1 MALKILK
8 ASELQKQITVNMLV
22 YGPPGVGKTTF
33 AGTAPKPLVIDLENG
48 AMSLIQNGNVDV
60 AQVESLSDVRE
71 AIRYALNNGYE
82 TVVIDSLTRYSELL
96 LDEILKEN
104 RRDTARIQDWG
115 EVVKRIKKL
124 IWSLQSKNINTIFI
138 AHETEEKD
146 EDTLIKRPA
155 LVGQLKVA
163 IPAIVDVVGYL
174 RIVKDGRR
182 VLSVTPTAKWYAKDR
197 SGKLPDEVIPDFQH
211 ILKLIRGEGNGGV
224 PSNTGSGSDIPANT
238 ELDQKYI
245 KGIHAWA
252 GLAGVDHKELIRER
266 FGKSSSKELTE
277 KEALEIIN
285 ALREKWAADV
295 KELGFDIELDLG
307 KPIEKVTYKE
317 AKEYTSRLEEA
328 PA

>member
-197 SGKLPDEVIPDFQH
+197 SGKLPDEVAPDFQF
-211 ILKLIRGEGNGGV
+211 ILRLIRGEEE
-224 PSNTGSGSDIPANT
+224 SEELKADSDSHSKPAT
-238 ELDQKYI
+238 QEQI
-245 KGIHAWA
+245 KSIHAWA
-252 GLAGVDHKELIRER
+252 GLAKVNHKQLIKGK

-277 KEALEIIN
+277 KEASEILK
-285 ALREKWAADV
+285 ALKEKWAKDLEEIGYNV
-295 KELGFDIELDLG
+295 EFDLG
-307 KPIEKVTYKE
+307 KPPEKVSYKE
-317 AKEYTSRLEEA
+317 AKEYISKLKKVSA
-328 PA
+328 